1 MRLLDRLTRPA
12 LAAALAA
19 AAVLG
24 TTALPAAAAPQP
36 GQKFGDWTVGCE
48 QANGGQLCNISQ
60 IVQNPQSKQSV
71 LVAIARPPQGEPQ
84 FLVRVPLGVILT
96 EGVGVKVDDGKGV
109 RLPFVQCMPNGCQTI
124 VPMEADTITK
134 MKAGNALNIVFVAPG
149 GQPVTAPLSLKG
161 FTAAFDSLQ

>member
-12 LAAALAA
+12 LAAATAFALAA
-19 AAVLG
+19 TA
-24 TTALPAAAAPQP
+24 ALPAAAAPQP

-60 IVQNPQSKQSV
+60 MMQNPQAKQSI
-71 LVAIARPPQGEPQ
+71 LVAIARPAQGDPQ

-96 EGVGVKVDDGKGV
+96 EGVGVKVDEGKAV
-109 RLPFVQCMPNGCQTI
+109 RLPFVQCMASGCQTI

-134 MKAGNALNIVFVAPG
+134 MKSGNTLNIIFVAPG
-149 GQPVTAPLSLKG
+149 GQPITVPMSLKG
-161 FTAAFDSLQ
+161 FTAAFDGLK